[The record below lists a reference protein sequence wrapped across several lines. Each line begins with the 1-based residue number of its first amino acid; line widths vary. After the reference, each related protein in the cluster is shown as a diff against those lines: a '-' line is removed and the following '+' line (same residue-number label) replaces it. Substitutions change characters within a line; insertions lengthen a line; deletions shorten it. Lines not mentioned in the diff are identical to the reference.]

1 MCLPESGVHLTPR
14 KCTVERNGRTTIS
27 LPGLKMHGFMNMQMT
42 KYEPMFNLPIPGGNN
57 NAIKASM
64 FKNKLISSQLNV
76 DGLIDLHCQL
86 EANNN

>member
-1 MCLPESGVHLTPR
+1 
-14 KCTVERNGRTTIS
+14 
-27 LPGLKMHGFMNMQMT
+27 
-42 KYEPMFNLPIPGGNN
+42 MFNLPIPGGNN

-64 FKNKLISSQLNV
+64 FKNKLISSQLND